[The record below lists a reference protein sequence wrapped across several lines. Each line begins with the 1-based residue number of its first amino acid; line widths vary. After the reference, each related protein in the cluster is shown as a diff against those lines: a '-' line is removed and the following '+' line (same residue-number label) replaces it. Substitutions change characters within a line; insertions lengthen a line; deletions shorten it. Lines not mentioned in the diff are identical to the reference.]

1 MFTAITR
8 HAPAIAAFGA
18 LISASFGVVAETQ
31 SRVDLPSV
39 TVRYTDLDLNT
50 PAGVEALYARLR
62 AAAKAVCNVDERKP
76 LTEAMAAKN
85 CYHQTLSAAVDE
97 AKLPTLTA
105 LHSVEHGGRA
115 GRS

>member
-18 LISASFGVVAETQ
+18 LISGSAGVAAETD
-31 SRVDLPSV
+31 SRADIPSV
-39 TVRYTDLDLNT
+39 TVRYADLDLNT
-50 PAGVEALYARLR
+50 SAGVEVLYARLR
-62 AAAKAVCNVDERKP
+62 AASRAVCNVEERRP
-76 LTEAMAAKN
+76 LVEVMAAKS
-85 CYHQTLSAAVDE
+85 CYLQVLGTAVDE

-105 LHSVEHGGRA
+105 LYRVENGRA